1 MSKKSSILTELHQMI
16 QADYKVNVMESRAQH
31 IISSVIH
38 LIEHIESNYSED
50 ESEDLKRKL
59 LNSIK
64 VKDPSKFSRAVKRIK
79 ESKDA
84 GK

>member
-1 MSKKSSILTELHQMI
+1 MVKKSSILTELQQMI
-16 QADYKVNVMESRAQH
+16 NSEHRLNVMESRAQH

-38 LIEHIESNYSED
+38 LIEHIEANYAAD

-79 ESKDA
+79 ESKNA
-84 GK
+84 NK

>member
-1 MSKKSSILTELHQMI
+1 MVKKSSILTELQQMI
-16 QADYKVNVMESRAQH
+16 SSDHKTNIMESRAQH

-38 LIEHIESNYSED
+38 LMEHIEANYNAD
-50 ESEDLKRKL
+50 DSEDLKRKL

-84 GK
+84 SK

>member
-1 MSKKSSILTELHQMI
+1 MVKKSSILTELQQMI
-16 QADYKVNVMESRAQH
+16 SADHKTQVMESRAQH

-38 LIEHIESNYSED
+38 LIEHIESNYSLD
-50 ESEDLKRKL
+50 EAEDLKRKL

-84 GK
+84 IK